1 MSTIKN
7 NKVEI
12 CNSADLVE
20 FINELNIRR
29 GKIVDT
35 FSDPTKFY
43 RDCNLKQA
51 IYSYEEYKACLNF

>member
-1 MSTIKN
+1 MSRKN
-7 NKVEI
+7 DKIEI

-35 FSDPTKFY
+35 FNDPTKFY
-43 RDCNLKQA
+43 RDYDLKQA
-51 IYSYEEYKACLNF
+51 MYSYEEYKSCLNF